1 MHAMSYDQGG
11 RHSTWEYA
19 EKVAAQG
26 IAKLPAAQL
35 TLGLPF
41 YGRHMASG
49 EWKTYEDL
57 VQEHAPLSPSANEAG
72 GYFFNGPELIARKTA
87 HARELGMG
95 GVMIWEVGQDCRRN
109 AVVHGETTHA
119 VTCPQGEESSLL
131 ASLKEAREEADFQ
144 SAYREAVGVGGGG
157 WRDEL

>member
-1 MHAMSYDQGG
+1 MHAMSYDQRGK
-11 RHSTWEYA
+11 HSTWEYA

-95 GVMIWEVGQDCRRN
+95 GVMIWEVGQDCRLS
-109 AVVHGETTHA
+109 AVTRSGTTHG
-119 VTCPQGEESSLL
+119 VTCPGGEESALL
-131 ASLKEAREEADFQ
+131 TAVRRGASGGHAVKEGHAPGLKA
-144 SAYREAVGVGGGG
+144 
-157 WRDEL
+157 EL